1 MTTGEFNVTDHVA
14 PESSHQVT
22 VQVYRFSDGE
32 PLETQDMFRYAGIFR
47 SVSLYSTPDIHLR
60 DWFVRTDLDDNYED
74 ATLTVTA
81 EIANYTGSNQ
91 GSHTVRGHLFD
102 DDNEVTIFE
111 ASEVIDSSTS
121 TALAMSTTIA
131 NPDKWTAEGPT
142 TYTLVLER
150 WEATRTTRPRERR
163 RRITDG
169 TKQTTAPSQLD
180 GFPTESVA

>member
-111 ASEVIDSSTS
+111 ASEAIDSSTS